1 MHLNE
6 APGSAAAFCTAAENR
21 FPPRESSCRGVV
33 WHGICCTIS
42 AIFKSSSLRVF
53 LQLRRVVCQSWR
65 RFFCTISAIFRSSS
79 VLLSNIGKSPH
90 DITLMATPTIK
101 QQLESYLFVTN
112 YSVEITLTTS
122 SILAKMGDTQS
133 KSADKNEG
141 EWVFTVFLLCCCV
154 VCCLWVLI
162 LSSYP
167 RHNTWA
173 QAKWWRSY
181 SYCGRSLRPE
191 DCLQVRLTTIDFV
204 KIIPVILFCAPG
216 LVKT

>member
-33 WHGICCTIS
+33 SVWVGFCCTIS
-42 AIFKSSSLRVF
+42 AIFKSSS
-53 LQLRRVVCQSWR
+53 
-65 RFFCTISAIFRSSS
+65 
-79 VLLSNIGKSPH
+79 VLFGNIGGFSHH
-90 DITLMATPTIK
+90 DITLMATLTIK
-101 QQLESYLFVTN
+101 QQLESKRLYLFVRN
-112 YSVEITLTTS
+112 SSVEITLTTS
-122 SILAKMGDTQS
+122 SILVKMGDTQS

-191 DCLQVRLTTIDFV
+191 DCL
-204 KIIPVILFCAPG
+204 
-216 LVKT
+216 